1 MKKYIALLC
10 ICIPLGLFAQNEK
23 KERPFFRR
31 HIIHVAPAFQYGFEP
46 FAILGGASYS
56 YRFTPVVALTTT
68 AQGGKNA
75 YGPLTRFFVESQFN
89 IKGENR
95 VQPVFLVGGHVGSVM
110 AQVEVNGKERIYGN
124 VMGGL
129 SAGVGIEVLFG
140 KKRWLAGA
148 YVRGLW
154 TLGTKAFMSLDL
166 HFQPTIA
173 YRI

>member
-1 MKKYIALLC
+1 MKKYLTFLC

-31 HIIHVAPAFQYGFEP
+31 HIIHLAPAVQFGFEP
-46 FAILGGASYS
+46 LALLGSVSYS

-68 AQGGKNA
+68 AQAGKNG

-95 VQPVFLVGGHVGSVM
+95 VQPVFLVGAHVGSVI
-110 AQVEVNGKERIYGN
+110 AQVEVNGKERLYGTA
-124 VMGGL
+124 MGGL

-140 KKRWLAGA
+140 KKRWLVGT
-148 YVRGLW
+148 YVRGLA
-154 TLGTKAFMSLDL
+154 TFGTTAIISLDM